1 MYQPRRRVRI
11 VAATLAAIAL
21 PATALVLSGAT
32 QATAG
37 GGAATGVAA
46 SAAKAGAQD
55 SAGAKAGAQGSAKA
69 GGQSS
74 DVVGLTDRGRLV
86 KFRSADRIRSAA
98 RVLGLKDDRRLVG
111 IDFRVQDGKLY
122 GVGDRGG
129 IYTINTGAYFG
140 RASKVSQLS
149 VALDGQNFGVD
160 FNPAANRLRVI
171 SDTGQNLRH
180 NIDDPAGAPASGM
193 TAVDGTLA
201 YPGVPPAPAPTA
213 TGVTAAAYTNNDLD
227 PNTATTLFDI
237 DTMLDQVVIQSPANA
252 GLLAPTGK
260 LTVDVGPWAGFD
272 ISTQNGSNRGLAVL
286 STGDRMRL
294 YDIELTTG
302 KATRLG
308 SFPRDFQ
315 VVDLAVPLGR

>member
-1 MYQPRRRVRI
+1 MYQPRRRARI

-37 GGAATGVAA
+37 DSVATTVAGPA
-46 SAAKAGAQD
+46 VEGPS
-55 SAGAKAGAQGSAKA
+55 
-69 GGQSS
+69 QSS
-74 DVVGLTDRGRLV
+74 DVVGLTDKGRLV
-86 KFRSADRIRSAA
+86 KFRSTSAERIRDAA

-129 IYTINTGAYFG
+129 IYTINTGASFG
-140 RASKVSQLS
+140 RTTKVSQLT
-149 VALDGQNFGVD
+149 VALNGQNFGVD
-160 FNPAANRLRVI
+160 FNPAANRLRVV

-180 NIDDPAGAPASGM
+180 NIDDPAGAPAAGM
-193 TAVDGTLA
+193 TATDGTLA
-201 YPGVPPAPAPTA
+201 YPGVPPAPPTTA
-213 TGVTAAAYTNNDLD
+213 TGVTASAYTNNDLD

-260 LTVDVGPWAGFD
+260 LTVDAGPWAGFD
-272 ISTQNGSNRGLAVL
+272 ISTQKGGNRGLAVL
-286 STGDRMRL
+286 STGDRVRL
-294 YDIELTTG
+294 YDVELTTG

>member
-21 PATALVLSGAT
+21 PATALALSGAT

-37 GGAATGVAA
+37 DSVATTVAGP
-46 SAAKAGAQD
+46 AAK
-55 SAGAKAGAQGSAKA
+55 SPS
-69 GGQSS
+69 QSS
-74 DVVGLTDRGRLV
+74 DVVGLTDKGRLV

-149 VALDGQNFGVD
+149 VALAGQNFGVD

-180 NIDDPAGAPASGM
+180 NIDDPAGAPAAGV

-201 YPGVPPAPAPTA
+201 YPGVPPAPATTA

-260 LTVDVGPWAGFD
+260 LTVDAGPWAGFD
-272 ISTQNGSNRGLAVL
+272 ISTQNGGNRGLAVL

-315 VVDLAVPLGR
+315 VVDLAIPLGR